1 MNLQWL
7 NFASPFSPPRRSIP
21 FVRLLTT
28 SLHHYQKPLPP
39 LVIPPSSS
47 FTENFLRGSGPGGQK
62 IVRARFPLI
71 LFPVIS
77 SCAPSNN
84 PEKNQNKTSSA
95 VQLQHHPTGIVV
107 KSQATRSQSQNR
119 KIARRLLAEKLELM
133 EKGDESRLKIRE
145 EKVRKRNMRKRKRSR
160 KKYGKAGEKDEKE
173 EEEEE
178 IIERVKGEKEK
189 SG

>member
-7 NFASPFSPPRRSIP
+7 NFASPFSPPRRSIT

-62 IVRARFPLI
+62 IVRALFPSI

-84 PEKNQNKTSSA
+84 PFKK
-95 VQLQHHPTGIVV
+95 
-107 KSQATRSQSQNR
+107 
-119 KIARRLLAEKLELM
+119 
-133 EKGDESRLKIRE
+133 KIRTKLLPRYSFSTTPLE
-145 EKVRKRNMRKRKRSR
+145 SWLNPRPQGRKAR
-160 KKYGKAGEKDEKE
+160 
-173 EEEEE
+173 
-178 IIERVKGEKEK
+178 IERLRDDCWRRNW
-189 SG
+189 S